1 MKKVFYII
9 IILALFGCGKNSL
22 IIPPDEDGKLN
33 VEVNYLD
40 ETEPVIEFINSAQTG
55 ILTSEMMNPM
65 GLIVL
70 SYSQFISESGSRYDT
85 TVAYALFRDV
95 NSPPIDMGRWRERR
109 GLDIGDIYLENVKLE
124 KSFRKMRIPS
134 QGHHGRMDSIYGM
147 EYKLKTTN
155 FEFKH
160 SAKHKFKI
168 VNKSGLEYSFDLDT
182 PDKKDLENLPEYD
195 GENLKFKLKLKAD
208 SLDIVVNTPLPDE
221 GEFAMKPIMMLKFKN
236 LNTQK
241 IQIGPNILKLIPDEY
256 KQNYLIFSIV
266 QKYQRSIS
274 IPDYQG
280 NVTGFVSSTL
290 YFKVKL
296 R

>member
-1 MKKVFYII
+1 M
-9 IILALFGCGKNSL
+9 
-22 IIPPDEDGKLN
+22 
-33 VEVNYLD
+33 
-40 ETEPVIEFINSAQTG
+40 
-55 ILTSEMMNPM
+55 
-65 GLIVL
+65 
-70 SYSQFISESGSRYDT
+70 
-85 TVAYALFRDV
+85 
-95 NSPPIDMGRWRERR
+95 
-109 GLDIGDIYLENVKLE
+109 
-124 KSFRKMRIPS
+124 
-134 QGHHGRMDSIYGM
+134 
-147 EYKLKTTN
+147 
-155 FEFKH
+155 
-160 SAKHKFKI
+160 
-168 VNKSGLEYSFDLDT
+168 
-182 PDKKDLENLPEYD
+182 ENLPEYD